1 MANARGKHV
10 DKTHLSLDLAEER
23 LLIHRDYL
31 AHCLRWSHV
40 VKWAIKHRATGL
52 RVLDVGCGKE
62 VPLARALYVNKI
74 GAEVYVGVDANKL
87 EVPEMLRGKKFPLRL
102 ISGDAAKLTKK
113 ELGFAPNLVTC
124 FEVAEHME
132 LEHWQAV
139 LKNIHVLL
147 ANDGTF
153 IMSTPCFNGSA
164 AGNHVNELT
173 YQACGALL
181 EDAGFTI
188 EAVYGTFASIKDYEE
203 ALLSDY
209 GAAAVTMFMKLREY
223 YDTNVLAILWAP
235 LFPEH
240 SRNALW
246 RCRKMVKGDAS
257 AFPPLSTVQ
266 RPWGSSEIADSATSE
281 DFLHE

>member
-1 MANARGKHV
+1 MANIRGKHV

-23 LLIHRDYL
+23 LLVHRDYL

-40 VKWAIKHRATGL
+40 VKWAIRHRAVGL

-74 GAEVYVGVDANKL
+74 GADAYVGIDANKL
-87 EVPEMLRGKKFPLRL
+87 EVPEMLRGKKFPVRL
-102 ISGDAAKLTKK
+102 ISGDAATLTKE

-139 LKNIHVLL
+139 LRNIHKLL
-147 ANDGTF
+147 ADDGTV

-181 EDAGFTI
+181 EEADFAI

-203 ALLSDY
+203 VLLSTY
-209 GAAAVTMFMKLREY
+209 GEPAVAMFMKLREY

-235 LFPEH
+235 LFPAQ

-246 RCRKMVKGDAS
+246 RCRKMVKSDVC
-257 AFPPLSTVQ
+257 AFPPLSAVP
-266 RPWGSSEIADSATSE
+266 RPWGSSEVKGATDSE
-281 DFLHE
+281 DFIHG